1 MPYKPPQARTP
12 PGGALFPPLPEVW
25 PRARGRTTTSL
36 RSALSA
42 SSSLP
47 APLRAPLRSSS
58 GTFCLPM
65 RLAACTR
72 ALCAPSAP
80 NRHAARCPPAAATA
94 GPLPHRRRAGG
105 NRCPPRLV
113 SARPAVAA
121 AASAAAVAVQPASD
135 ALVVSTD
142 FLVRDIARGAVAAAS
157 GLCVLRAGG
166 RSCGSRRFRARRC
179 LAAASLAS
187 RMRSTWRSTAA
198 SRS

>member
-1 MPYKPPQARTP
+1 MMSWPSVTNSVAWSRQQSSSPPRAHRWGTFFSSPKAVRPRTR
-12 PGGALFPPLPEVW
+12 W
-25 PRARGRTTTSL
+25 PRVPGPSTRSGPSRCAL
-36 RSALSA
+36 RDFELSA
-42 SSSLP
+42 P
-47 APLRAPLRSSS
+47 PSS
-58 GTFCLPM
+58 GTFLLPM

-80 NRHAARCPPAAATA
+80 NRHAARRPPAAATA

-121 AASAAAVAVQPASD
+121 AASAAAVAVQPAGD

-157 GLCVLRAGG
+157 GLC
-166 RSCGSRRFRARRC
+166 
-179 LAAASLAS
+179 ASSA
-187 RMRSTWRSTAA
+187 W
-198 SRS
+198 